1 MLRLYLIGMGELR
14 IVVIAVAVTLEK
26 IPLRAPNR
34 SVFRPRLFVEIVAP
48 LHSPELWAEHLG
60 IFTTINC

>member
-1 MLRLYLIGMGELR
+1 MMLRLYLIGMGELR

-48 LHSPELWAEHLG
+48 LHSPEL
-60 IFTTINC
+60 